1 MIEQAGDGAAPPRWK
16 TKRGVLLV
24 GHGTRDE
31 VGTAQF
37 VELAACLSESL
48 HPIPVE
54 PALLEFQRPTIP
66 QAWESLVSGGAEHI
80 HVAPLLLFAAGH
92 AKQDIPDIVA
102 DCQSKTPKVSFDQSR
117 PISRHRSIIE
127 LVVRRLEGTFEKL
140 ETPPS
145 RTAVVMVGRGSHDP
159 CAQADMR
166 VLSEVVSRRVAAAWT
181 TTAFY
186 AMAQPRLPDVLERVA
201 GSGQCD
207 AIVVFPHLLFEGR
220 LYQSIVRQ
228 TEQAAQKHPQV
239 RLLTSPYLG
248 PDPLVAEAI
257 AARIAQCS

>member
-1 MIEQAGDGAAPPRWK
+1 MEQVGDDSAPPRWK
-16 TKRGVLLV
+16 TNRGVLLV

-31 VGTAQF
+31 LGTAQF
-37 VELAACLSESL
+37 FELAARLSELL

-66 QAWESLVSGGAEHI
+66 QAWVSLVSGGAEHI

-92 AKQDIPDIVA
+92 AKQDIPDIIA
-102 DCQSKTPKVSFDQSR
+102 DCQSKTPNVSFDQSR
-117 PISRHRSIIE
+117 PVSRHRLIID

-166 VLSEVVSRRVAAAWT
+166 VLSEVVSRRVDATGIA
-181 TTAFY
+181 TAFY
-186 AMAQPRLPDVLERVA
+186 AMAEPRLPDVLERVA
-201 GSGQCD
+201 SSGHYD
-207 AIVVFPHLLFEGR
+207 GIVVHPHLLFEGR
-220 LYQSIVRQ
+220 LYRAIAEQ
-228 TEQAAQKHPQV
+228 TEEAAQKYPQV
-239 RLLTSPYLG
+239 RLVTSPYLG
-248 PDPLVAEAI
+248 PDPLVAPM
-257 AARIAQCS
+257 SG